1 MTASFN
7 SAVVFVFCVF
17 LLLFLFKQWCA
28 YLQRYLVV
36 AWLVPRE
43 TAAVSAHVL
52 CTPYTHAPI
61 YSGTSF
67 HVDMDE
73 VATRATGGTS
83 WGGGG
88 VKFSASVQRR
98 LLVRLMAMAAGGQ
111 LSGRCSGV
119 SVAQPPVHLI
129 VCFIADT
136 ACDDGEEGQSLQHP
150 SSLSVPTETS
160 CRT

>member
-17 LLLFLFKQWCA
+17 LLLFLFKKWCA

-61 YSGTSF
+61 YSVTSF

-73 VATRATGGTS
+73 VATRATGGAS
-83 WGGGG
+83 WGG
-88 VKFSASVQRR
+88 VKFSASVHQ
-98 LLVRLMAMAAGGQ
+98 
-111 LSGRCSGV
+111 
-119 SVAQPPVHLI
+119 
-129 VCFIADT
+129 T
-136 ACDDGEEGQSLQHP
+136 N
-150 SSLSVPTETS
+150 
-160 CRT
+160 